1 MWSSLARFI
10 IRFRLP
16 LMLILAIITVGM
28 AYQIPKLTL
37 SYDYVAAVPPS
48 DPSMEYYRS
57 FRKQFGEDAN
67 LLVVGVQD
75 SALYEL
81 QTFQRFSYLSRAIRE
96 LDGVKYVISLPELQ
110 QLTKNSEAKR
120 FEVTPVFPALPEQQT
135 TLDSLIQVAND
146 LQFYSRQLI
155 NPDNG
160 ATFLLVAIEKETL
173 NSNKREQLV
182 PDIQMLGE
190 QFSEVT
196 GVELH
201 YAGIPFVRTVM
212 NENIRAE
219 LRLFLILSVL
229 VTALVLLLLFRSW
242 DAVVFP
248 LVVIGIIVVWSMGTL
263 VLLGYEITILSGLL
277 PPIVVIIGIPNS
289 VYLLNKY
296 HQEYK
301 RYQDKIR
308 ALRSVI
314 EKMGTATL
322 ITNVTTAIGF
332 LVLMF
337 TNVPILEEFGLVAGV
352 NILATFV
359 VSIILIPSVFSYLP
373 APSDRQLRHLRFKIV
388 DRVLTGLDLLV
399 HRHRYRVLT
408 GAAAVAVLFLIGF
421 VKLESVSYLVDD
433 VPDNSRLKQDLAFFE
448 ENFAGIM
455 PLEIVIDTHKKRSV
469 TRLST
474 LQKVE
479 ELEQFLAE
487 QPAISQPVSVV
498 GLVKAAR
505 QAFYNNDPTFYEL
518 PTRRDQG
525 FILRYLKNSGMA
537 GSLSGSDS
545 LASAEVS
552 EGQSPANLLSSF
564 ADSSG
569 QQLRISLKVADI
581 GSQQIQQ
588 LIDEVINPK
597 VEALFGD
604 ADTEVTI
611 TGTSLLFAQSNTFL
625 IKNLLSSLFIAFCL
639 IATIMALLFGS
650 VRMILIS
657 LIPNLIPLIVTAG
670 VMGLV
675 GIPLKPSTAIIFSI
689 VFGISVDDSIH
700 FLAKYRQELKSS
712 RFFVPVAISKS
723 IRETGTSMIYTS
735 IILLFGFIIFAG
747 SSFGG
752 TQNLG
757 ILTSLTLLVAMLT
770 NLSVLPSLLMVF
782 DNGKKMAVR
791 QQKALFHVI
800 PLIEHYNEFYQE
812 EEDEE
817 IDVDKLRLPSR
828 KEKEE
833 KVP

>member
-10 IRFRLP
+10 IKFRLP
-16 LMLILAIITVGM
+16 LMLLLATVTTLM

-48 DPSMEYYRS
+48 DSSMQYYHD
-57 FRKQFGEDAN
+57 FRQQFGEDAN

-81 QTFQRFSYLSRAIRE
+81 TTFQRFKYLSDALSE
-96 LDGVKYVISLPELQ
+96 LDGVKYVVSLPGLQ
-110 QLTKNSEAKR
+110 QLTKNTEAKQ
-120 FEVTPVFPALPEQQT
+120 FEVAPVFPQIPKQQAE
-135 TLDSLIQVAND
+135 LDSLLRVAND

-160 ATFLLVAIEKETL
+160 ATFLLLAIEQKTL
-173 NSNKREQLV
+173 NSDKREQLV

-212 NENIRAE
+212 NEKIRAE
-219 LRLFLILSVL
+219 LGLFLVLSVV
-229 VTALVLLLLFRSW
+229 VTALILLLFFRSW

-248 LVVIGIIVVWSMGTL
+248 LVVIGIMVVWSLGTL
-263 VLLGYEITILSGLL
+263 VLLEYEITLLTGLL
-277 PPIVVIIGIPNS
+277 PPIIVIIGIPNS

-296 HQEYK
+296 HQEYQ
-301 RYQDKIR
+301 RYRDKIR
-308 ALRSVI
+308 ALRAVI
-314 EKMGTATL
+314 EKMGTATF

-337 TNVPILEEFGLVAGV
+337 TNVPILAEFGLVVGV

-359 VSIILIPSVFSYLP
+359 VSIVLIPSVFSYLP
-373 APSDRQLRHLRFKIV
+373 APSDRQLRHLRFRAV

-399 HRHRYRVLT
+399 HRHRYRVLG
-408 GAAAVAVLFLIGF
+408 GAALVALLFLVGF
-421 VKLESVSYLVDD
+421 SRLESVSYLVDD
-433 VPDNSRLKQDLAFFE
+433 VPDDSELKQDLAFFE
-448 ENFAGIM
+448 DNFAGIM
-455 PLEIVIDTHKKRSV
+455 PLEIVIDTHKKRSI

-474 LQKVE
+474 LQQVE
-479 ELEQFLAE
+479 QFEQFLAE
-487 QPAISQPVSVV
+487 QPSISQPVSVV

-505 QAFYNNDPTFYEL
+505 QAFYNNDPNFYAL

-525 FILRYLKNSGMA
+525 FILRYLKNSGMTGG
-537 GSLSGSDS
+537 GSGDTSASSDP
-545 LASAEVS
+545 VR
-552 EGQSPANLLSSF
+552 QSPADLLSSF
-564 ADSSG
+564 VDSSG
-569 QQLRISLKVADI
+569 QQLRLSLKVADV

-588 LIDEVINPK
+588 LIEETIEPK
-597 VEALFGD
+597 AAEIFGD
-604 ADTEVTI
+604 SDTEVVV
-611 TGTSLLFAQSNTFL
+611 TGTSLLFAKGNAFL
-625 IKNLLSSLFIAFCL
+625 IRNLLSSLFIAFCL

-670 VMGLV
+670 IMGLV

-700 FLAKYRQELKSS
+700 FLAKYRQELKS
-712 RFFVPVAISKS
+712 RQFFVPLAISKS

-735 IILLFGFIIFAG
+735 VILLFGFIIFAG

-770 NLSVLPSLLMVF
+770 NLTVLPALLMVF
-782 DNGKKMAVR
+782 DNGKKMAAR
-791 QQKALFHVI
+791 QQKARLSAVI
-800 PLIEHYNEFYQE
+800 PLIEHYDEFYQE
-812 EEDEE
+812 DEDEE
-817 IDVDKLRLPSR
+817 IDVNKLELPDQ
-828 KEKEE
+828 EQQEQEE
-833 KVP
+833 V

>member
-10 IRFRLP
+10 ISFRLP
-16 LMLILAIITVGM
+16 LMLLLAAVTVFM

-48 DPSMEYYRS
+48 DPSMEYYRN
-57 FRKQFGEDAN
+57 FRQQFGEDAN

-75 SALYEL
+75 SALYEV
-81 QTFQRFSYLSRAIRE
+81 QTFQRFKYLSDAIAE
-96 LDGVKYVISLPELQ
+96 LDGVNYVVSLPGLQ
-110 QLTKNSEAKR
+110 QLTKNTQAKQ
-120 FEVTPVFPALPEQQT
+120 FTITPVFPRIPTQQAA
-135 TLDSLIQVAND
+135 LDSLLRVAND

-173 NSNKREQLV
+173 NSDKREQLV

-212 NENIRAE
+212 NEKIRAE
-219 LRLFLILSVL
+219 LGLFLLLSVV
-229 VTALVLLLLFRSW
+229 VTALILLLFFRSW

-248 LVVIGIIVVWSMGTL
+248 LVVIAIMVIWSLGTL
-263 VLLGYEITILSGLL
+263 VLLGYEITLLSGLL
-277 PPIVVIIGIPNS
+277 PPIIVIIGIPNS

-301 RYQDKIR
+301 RYQDKIK
-308 ALRSVI
+308 ALRSVV

-373 APSDRQLRHLRFKIV
+373 APSDRQLRHLRFKAV
-388 DRVLTGLDLLV
+388 DRILTGLDVLV
-399 HRHRYRVLT
+399 HRHRYRVLS
-408 GAAAVAVLFLIGF
+408 GAAVIALLFLAGF
-421 VKLESVSYLVDD
+421 IRLESVSYLVDD
-433 VPDNSRLKQDLAFFE
+433 VPDDSKLKQDLAFFE

-455 PLEIVIDTHKKRSV
+455 PLEIVIDTHQKRSA

-479 ELEQFLAE
+479 AFEQFLAA
-487 QPAISQPVSVV
+487 QPSISQPVSVV

-505 QAFYNNDPTFYEL
+505 QAFYNNDPAFYAL

-525 FILRYLKNSGMA
+525 FILRYLKNSGMT
-537 GSLSGSDS
+537 GGLSGDTSS
-545 LASAEVS
+545 LPSEASARP
-552 EGQSPANLLSSF
+552 SPANLLSSF

-569 QQLRISLKVADI
+569 QQLRISLKVADV

-588 LIDEVINPK
+588 LIQETIEPK
-597 VEALFGD
+597 AAELFAD
-604 ADTEVTI
+604 SDTEVTI
-611 TGTSLLFAQSNTFL
+611 TGTSLLFAKGNAFL
-625 IKNLLSSLFIAFCL
+625 IRNLLSSLFIAFCL

-670 VMGLV
+670 IMGLV

-712 RFFVPVAISKS
+712 RFFVPLAISKS
-723 IRETGTSMIYTS
+723 IRETGTSMMYTS
-735 IILLFGFIIFAG
+735 VILLFGFIIFAG

-757 ILTSLTLLVAMLT
+757 ILTSLTLFVAMLT
-770 NLSVLPSLLMVF
+770 NLMVLPSLLMVF
-782 DNGKKMAVR
+782 DNGKKMAAR
-791 QQKALFHVI
+791 QQKAWFSSVI
-800 PLIEHYNEFYQE
+800 PLIEHYDEFYQE
-812 EEDEE
+812 DEDEE
-817 IDVDKLRLPSR
+817 IDVNKLELPDR
-828 KEKEE
+828 EQEE
-833 KVP
+833 V

>member
-1 MWSSLARFI
+1 MWSSLARYI
-10 IRFRLP
+10 IKFRLP
-16 LMLILAIITVGM
+16 LMLLLAVITAFM
-28 AYQIPKLTL
+28 AYQIPKLIL

-48 DPSMEYYRS
+48 DPSMEYYRD
-57 FRKQFGEDAN
+57 FRQQFGEDAN

-81 QTFQRFSYLSRAIRE
+81 PTFQRFKYLSDAIKE

-110 QLTKNSEAKR
+110 QLTKDSDAKQ
-120 FEVTPVFPALPEQQT
+120 FIVTPVFPELPKQQAA
-135 TLDSLIQVAND
+135 LDSLMQVAND
-146 LQFYSRQLI
+146 LKFYSSQLI

-160 ATFLLVAIEKETL
+160 ATFLLIAIEKETL
-173 NSNKREQLV
+173 NSDKREQLV
-182 PDIQMLGE
+182 PDIQMLGD

-196 GVELH
+196 GVDLH

-212 NENIRAE
+212 NEKIRAE
-219 LRLFLILSVL
+219 LRLFLLLSVL
-229 VTALVLLLLFRSW
+229 VTALILLLFFRSW

-277 PPIVVIIGIPNS
+277 PPIIVIIGIPNS

-308 ALRSVI
+308 ALRAVI

-352 NILATFV
+352 NILATFA

-373 APSDRQLRHLRFKIV
+373 APSDRQLRHLRFKGV

-408 GAAAVAVLFLIGF
+408 GAAILSVLFLIGF
-421 VKLESVSYLVDD
+421 VRLESVSYLVDD
-433 VPDNSRLKQDLAFFE
+433 VPSDSELKQDLAFFE
-448 ENFAGIM
+448 KNFAGIM
-455 PLEIVIDTHKKRSV
+455 PLEIVIDTHKKRSA

-474 LQKVE
+474 LQKVDTF
-479 ELEQFLAE
+479 EQFLVA

-498 GLVKAAR
+498 GLVKTAR
-505 QAFYNNDPTFYEL
+505 QAFYNNDPAFYEL

-525 FILRYLKNSGMA
+525 FILRYLKNSGMT
-537 GSLSGSDS
+537 GGFSGGDTLS
-545 LASAEVS
+545 SAEVS
-552 EGQSPANLLSSF
+552 DRQSPANLLSSF

-588 LIDEVINPK
+588 LIQETIEPK
-597 VEALFGD
+597 AEEIFGD
-604 ADTEVTI
+604 SETEVKI
-611 TGTSLLFAQSNTFL
+611 TGTSLLFAKGNAFL
-625 IKNLLSSLFIAFCL
+625 IRNLLSSLFIAFCL
-639 IATIMALLFGS
+639 IAAIMALLFGS

-700 FLAKYRQELKSS
+700 FLAKYRQELKSN
-712 RFFVPVAISKS
+712 RFFVPLAISKS

-735 IILLFGFIIFAG
+735 VILLFGFIIFAG

-757 ILTSLTLLVAMLT
+757 ILTSLTLLVAMIT
-770 NLSVLPSLLMVF
+770 NLTVLPSLLMVF
-782 DNGKKMAVR
+782 DNGKKMVAR
-791 QQKALFHVI
+791 QQKALFPVV
-800 PLIEHYNEFYQE
+800 PLIEHYHEFYQE
-812 EEDEE
+812 DEDEE
-817 IDVDKLRLPSR
+817 IDVGKLTLPNR
-828 KEKEE
+828 KEESVQE
-833 KVP
+833 Q